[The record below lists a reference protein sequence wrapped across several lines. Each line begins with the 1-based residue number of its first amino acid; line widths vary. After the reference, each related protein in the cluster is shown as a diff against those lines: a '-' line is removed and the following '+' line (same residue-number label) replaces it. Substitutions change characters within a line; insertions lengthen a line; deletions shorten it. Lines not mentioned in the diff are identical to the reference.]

1 MSNNLKS
8 TDIDERNLIIN
19 LKNKDEQAYRKLI
32 SRYQAKLK
40 NVAYGITLDQE
51 ESEDIVQDVFLKA
64 FMGIDNFKGD
74 SSIYTWLRR
83 ITINESLNWRR
94 KWKRRFRWQHR
105 SLEQDAENNIEI
117 ASEEKGPEIR
127 YHERQL
133 SESIKQGLDK
143 LPEKSRTVLVLK
155 EIEGLSYEEIGHLM
169 GISKGT
175 VSSRIFCA
183 REKLREYLKGIESE
197 NEQ

>member
-1 MSNNLKS
+1 VSNNIKS
-8 TDIDERNLIIN
+8 TDIDDKNLVIN
-19 LKNKDEQAYRKLI
+19 LKNRDERAYRQLV
-32 SRYQAKLK
+32 SRYQTKLK
-40 NVAYGITLDQE
+40 NVAYGITLDRE
-51 ESEDIVQDVFLKA
+51 ESEDLVQDVFLKA
-64 FMGIDNFKGD
+64 FRGIENFKGD

-83 ITINESLNWRR
+83 ITVNESLNWLR

-105 SLEQDAENNIEI
+105 SLEQDAEYNIEI
-117 ASEEKGPEIR
+117 ASEEKGPENR
-127 YHERQL
+127 YQEKQL
-133 SESIKQGLDK
+133 SDSIKEGLDS
-143 LPEKSRTVLVLK
+143 LPEKSRAVLVLK

-175 VSSRIFCA
+175 VSSRIFYA